1 MSFSIYIVVK
11 ALPCGILLP
20 LLSEVVLR
28 RSYLR
33 PFMSIVVPTL
43 VANPNVATTIA
54 INTNIVVIIL
64 FPFLIIILCS
74 IFTFAKVVPF
84 PVCAN
89 SFMVLLSFTSV
100 FLTHVKDCQCA
111 SVILSR

>member
-33 PFMSIVVPTL
+33 PFMSL